1 MVPLPEINNLYIFIN
16 NDRERIMRYLRC
28 IGLLSVVFLTVIVM
42 PVEASSPGTVINF
55 SSLDKNQNY
64 NVHGTLYLPENTSTP
79 NPAVVVVH
87 GTMGIDSRGTFYR
100 ESILHAGIAFFE
112 VDFKTGIYTSAGNRP
127 PNEAFLPLAFAAL
140 KELRKLPAINPDRI
154 GIMGFSL
161 GGGVTVR
168 TAMEVN
174 RKLWMGDEKG
184 FAAHAAFYPASRSI
198 IKKLEKSGSGLT
210 GAPMIIFYGTE
221 DSYGDGNAVPEF
233 KLLLAQKYK
242 FELITV
248 EYPGAH
254 HGFNRNEPALSYR
267 DPGAIDGKGYMAW
280 DANAA
285 NDSLTRVVDFLRKTL
300 AAK

>member
-1 MVPLPEINNLYIFIN
+1 
-16 NDRERIMRYLRC
+16 MRHLRC
-28 IGLLSVVFLTVIVM
+28 IGLLIVVFLTVFIM
-42 PVEASSPGTVINF
+42 PVEASSSGMVINF

-64 NVHGTLYLPENTSTP
+64 NVHGTLYLPDNSSTP
-79 NPAVVVVH
+79 CPAVVVIH
-87 GTMGIDSRGTFYR
+87 GTKGIDSRGTFYR
-100 ESILHAGIAFFE
+100 ESILNAGIAFFE
-112 VDFKTGIYTSAGNRP
+112 VDFKTGIYTSAVNRP
-127 PNEAFLPLAFAAL
+127 PNETFLPLAFAAL

-168 TAMEVN
+168 TAIEAN
-174 RKLWMGDEKG
+174 RKMWMGDERG
-184 FAAHAAFYPASRSI
+184 FAAHAAFYPVCSYI

-221 DSYGDGNAVPEF
+221 DSYGDGTAVPEF
-233 KLLLAQKYK
+233 KSLVAQKYK

-267 DPGAIDGKGYMAW
+267 DPGAIGGKGYMAW

-285 NDSLTRVVDFLRKTL
+285 NDSLARVVDFLRKAL
-300 AAK
+300 AVK